1 MAAVS
6 TPENTILNSRIQDN
20 MGRETMRVFLM
31 TLSFLMLPGCTLTGG
46 GMVKEEQAAKE
57 DQAVKVYTSEES
69 FEDVVENIKMAI
81 IERGMLVS
89 GTLHV
94 SDMLN
99 RTAPDLGF
107 TEVFT
112 QAEAVEFC
120 SALISHKMAQAAPE
134 NIVVCPFTIA
144 VYVRKDQAERVY
156 VAYRLPLLAGD
167 GGDVKAA
174 ILEMLDGIVEDAI

>member
-1 MAAVS
+1 
-6 TPENTILNSRIQDN
+6 
-20 MGRETMRVFLM
+20 M
-31 TLSFLMLPGCTLTGG
+31 TLSLMMLMGCALAGG
-46 GMVKEEQAAKE
+46 GPVEE
-57 DQAVKVYTSEES
+57 DQPVKIYTSEES
-69 FEDVVENIKMAI
+69 FEDVIENIKIAI
-81 IERGMLVS
+81 IDRGMLVS

-107 TEVFT
+107 TEVFS

-120 SALISHKMAQAAPE
+120 SAPISHKMAQAAPE

-144 VYVRKDQAERVY
+144 AYVRKDQPGQVY

-167 GGDVKAA
+167 AEAVTTA
-174 ILEMLDGIVEDAI
+174 ILEMLDGIVQDAI

>member
-1 MAAVS
+1 MLRA
-6 TPENTILNSRIQDN
+6 L
-20 MGRETMRVFLM
+20 LM
-31 TLSFLMLPGCTLTGG
+31 TFSLLMLMGCATAGEG
-46 GMVKEEQAAKE
+46 PVEE
-57 DQAVKVYTSEES
+57 DQAVKIYTSEES
-69 FEDVVENIKMAI
+69 FEDVIENIKMAI
-81 IERGMLVS
+81 IDRGMLVS

-107 TEVFT
+107 TEIFT

-144 VYVRKDQAERVY
+144 AYVRKDRPEQVY
-156 VAYRLPLLAGD
+156 VAYRIPRLAG
-167 GGDVKAA
+167 GAEAVRAA
-174 ILEMLDGIVEDAI
+174 ILEMLDGIVQDAI